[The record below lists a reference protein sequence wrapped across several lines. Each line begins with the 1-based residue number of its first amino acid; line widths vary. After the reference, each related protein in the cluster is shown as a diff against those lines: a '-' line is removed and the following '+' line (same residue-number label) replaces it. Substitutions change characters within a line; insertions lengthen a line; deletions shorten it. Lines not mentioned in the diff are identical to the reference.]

1 MLESVNRGVKTMSKY
16 REKQEQARQLAIDWQ
31 LNFENQSRS
40 WLYCIEWAN
49 RFERIG
55 RKYGLLR
62 EFKQNGII

>member
-1 MLESVNRGVKTMSKY
+1 MSKY
-16 REKQEQARQLAIDWQ
+16 REKQAKARNLAIAWQ
-31 LNFENQSRS
+31 LNFANQSHS

-62 EFKQNGII
+62 EFRENGII

>member
-1 MLESVNRGVKTMSKY
+1 MRNY
-16 REKQEQARQLAIDWQ
+16 RQKQAKARALAITWQ
-31 LNFENQSRS
+31 LNFANKSHS

-62 EFKQNGII
+62 EFRENGII